1 MIAAVCSHDIPCVM
15 ITGGWTPPPELVAAA
30 AQHSIPLL
38 RTTVATP
45 IAIARIGAVLDTLAF
60 IVGVQVE
67 SASATAPSGTDLTDG
82 AGDTFFSTIT
92 SYFTSDV
99 LPAVL
104 VLLALM
110 VGVGVL
116 IKLGKRAAK
125 SS

>member
-1 MIAAVCSHDIPCVM
+1 MKGKVNIMNEIITRPVAVKAPGILKRSRSRIAAV
-15 ITGGWTPPPELVAAA
+15 LV
-30 AQHSIPLL
+30 SIAFLL
-38 RTTVATP
+38 VGSAT
-45 IAIARIGAVLDTLAF
+45 A
-60 IVGVQVE
+60 
-67 SASATAPSGTDLTDG
+67 ASATPSTDLTDG

-92 SYFTSDV
+92 AYFTGDV

-116 IKLGKRAAK
+116 IKWGKRAAK